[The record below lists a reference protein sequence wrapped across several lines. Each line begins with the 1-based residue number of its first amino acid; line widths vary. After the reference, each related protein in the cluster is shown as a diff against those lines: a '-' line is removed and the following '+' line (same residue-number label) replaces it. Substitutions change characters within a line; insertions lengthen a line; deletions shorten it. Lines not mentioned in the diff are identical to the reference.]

1 MSRSDGMLHIVA
13 TPIGNLEDIS
23 RRAIETLRSV
33 DLIYAEDTRHSG
45 RLLQLLGIATTMR
58 SLHEHNE
65 VQRVEQVL
73 AGLEAGQQIAMI
85 SDAGTP
91 LISDPGYRLVRAA
104 LERGCKVSPVPGA
117 CALIAAVSAA
127 GLPTDEFLYL
137 GFPPARTGARRK
149 WLQRVADEVRTLVF
163 YESCHRICE
172 TLLDMQHVF
181 GADRLATVCREM
193 TKQYETIR
201 QAALS
206 DHVSTLQN
214 AASSAKGEFVV
225 VVAGLDDVTDA
236 NDEELRRV
244 MPILLTELPLSTA
257 ASVAA
262 KITGIPRRQ
271 AYQYAQTLKS

>member
-1 MSRSDGMLHIVA
+1 MLHIVA
-13 TPIGNLEDIS
+13 TPIGNLADIT

-45 RLLQLLGIATTMR
+45 RLLQHLGITTTMR

-65 VQRVEQVL
+65 LQRVEQVL
-73 AGLEAGQQIAMI
+73 AELEAGQQVAIV

-104 LERGCKVSPVPGA
+104 LERGCRVSPVPGA
-117 CALIAAVSAA
+117 SALVAAVSAA

-137 GFPPARTGARRK
+137 GFPPGKAGARRK
-149 WLQRVADEVRTLVF
+149 WLQRLAGEVRTLVF
-163 YESCHRICE
+163 YESCHRISE

-201 QAALS
+201 LATIS
-206 DHVSTLQN
+206 DHVSALRN
-214 AASSAKGEFVV
+214 AVSSVKGEFVV
-225 VVAGLDDVTDA
+225 VVSGLDSVTDTD
-236 NDEELRRV
+236 DEELKRV

-262 KITGIPRRQ
+262 KITGTPRRQ
-271 AYQYAQTLKS
+271 AYQFAQKLKS